1 MAMLNFVQDPEAPDL
16 WAAENVPAGP
26 GRPPIHVMIQT
37 DGQAPDPSASRVV
50 RDLVA
55 RLDEQILAAADF
67 LLDHYSPEQWLK
79 QGIDPARWL
88 PEQTAEAMAGC
99 AVLRAVWLFDETGD
113 GYEMWFTVPWDAE
126 HTYDVEFD
134 DGEPVGCEVND

>member
-1 MAMLNFVQDPEAPDL
+1 MVRICRPARRAGASWPEARIMAVLSFVQDPEAPDL

-55 RLDEQILAAADF
+55 RLHEQVLAAADF
-67 LLDHYSPEQWLK
+67 LLDHYAPEQWLK

-88 PEQTAEAMAGC
+88 PDQTAEAMAGC
-99 AVLRAVWLFDETGD
+99 AVLRAVWLFAETGE
-113 GYEMWFTVPWDAE
+113 G
-126 HTYDVEFD
+126 
-134 DGEPVGCEVND
+134 